1 MIKKNNSEIDE
12 WEIFFKGN
20 KKILHLVPCTNY
32 LFLMNFSFKEY
43 TEAAFKYYRKKN
55 PLNRT
60 HRTIQVHLERLE
72 RRKRSKIQR
81 TARKNWRHTF
91 ENYSKQTEYFACSEC
106 FVMNFFHTQFLLSP
120 LSSLSLHLSL
130 HLLSDKWTCIG
141 TRENRRENA
150 NLSYNMRGSGSKF
163 AVKL

>member
-1 MIKKNNSEIDE
+1 MSERF
-12 WEIFFKGN
+12 FFKGN

-43 TEAAFKYYRKKN
+43 TEAAFKYYRKKIHW
-55 PLNRT
+55 T
-60 HRTIQVHLERLE
+60 A
-72 RRKRSKIQR
+72 R
-81 TARKNWRHTF
+81 TARYKSTWNVLKEGSDQKYREPLEKTEGTRSRITASKLNTLLVLNVLLWTF
-91 ENYSKQTEYFACSEC
+91 FILNSYSLPY
-106 FVMNFFHTQFLLSP
+106 P
-120 LSSLSLHLSL
+120 LSLYLSL